1 MPFKSK
7 AQMRLFALKE
17 RRGELPPGTLK
28 RWHEHT
34 EDPKSLPD
42 KLHKESHMS
51 VLTKL
56 ARLSLRGSLPALQV
70 LSLIKS
76 SAVGRGEGFGNTNGI
91 VTARSGLLSPQNLV
105 KGNQQPS
112 VPMAGTMPLGML
124 AGQQS
129 STIGQPGFPQ
139 QQRGPVV
146 PMSGGQPVMK
156 MSSSSR
162 TKRGG

>member
-1 MPFKSK
+1 
-7 AQMRLFALKE
+7 MRLFAAKE

-28 RWHEHT
+28 QWYSHT
-34 EDPKSLPD
+34 ENPKKLPD
-42 KLHKESHMS
+42 KLHKEGSMPL
-51 VLTKL
+51 LTKL
-56 ARLSLRGSLPALQV
+56 ATLSQRGSAAATHV

-112 VPMAGTMPLGML
+112 VPMAGAMPMGTL
-124 AGQQS
+124 AGQQA

-139 QQRGPVV
+139 QQKPPV
-146 PMSGGQPVMK
+146 PMSGAVNNIK
-156 MSSSSR
+156 TASS
-162 TKRGG
+162 TLEKRNR